1 MYSEKNY
8 RDILIEN
15 FESIDQFK
23 FYKSPIAEYLT
34 QYGRIDILAKEGAS
48 KCIIELKL
56 GNVNPAEQ
64 LIRYSKNFKKA
75 ILVAITETPVENKN
89 KDIKYLTFDE
99 LTIEGKN
106 IDYLEHYL
114 QKMFVKNIQGRQ
126 SFISYS
132 GTESNLANLLEKLEK
147 FPVLLSV
154 KDAAKYLSISRNRFK
169 YYFVDTG
176 VIEPIYLKGQ
186 KHPRFSLYD
195 VLQIPDRMKE
205 RQEVVRY
212 QERTNPRSVV
222 DLAFKSAMEGL

>member
-1 MYSEKNY
+1 MYSEQNY
-8 RDILIEN
+8 RNILIEN
-15 FESIDQFK
+15 FNDIDQFK
-23 FYKSPIAEYLT
+23 FYSSPIAEYLT
-34 QYGRIDILAKEGAS
+34 PYGRIDILAKEGAS

-64 LIRYSKNFKKA
+64 LIRYSKNFKKS
-75 ILVAITETPVENKN
+75 ILIAITEAPVDDKS
-89 KDIKYLTFDE
+89 KGIKYLTFDE
-99 LTIEGKN
+99 LTIQSKN

-114 QKMFVKNIQGRQ
+114 KKILVKNSRAGQ
-126 SFISYS
+126 SFVSYS
-132 GTESNLANLLEKLEK
+132 GVESHLANLLEKLEN
-147 FPVLLSV
+147 FPLLLSV
-154 KDAAKYLSISRNRFK
+154 KDVAKYLNISRNRFK